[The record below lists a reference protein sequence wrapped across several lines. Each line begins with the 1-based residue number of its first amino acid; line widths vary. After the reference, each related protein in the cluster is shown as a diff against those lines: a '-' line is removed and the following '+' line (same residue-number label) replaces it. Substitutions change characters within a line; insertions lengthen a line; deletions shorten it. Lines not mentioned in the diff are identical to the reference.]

1 MHTIEQGGFATHLL
15 SPGEFAIILN
25 SESRGVCVIS
35 PESICRFVTP
45 SFCRMFGIAC
55 EDVIG
60 RSMPSFLKQLLATP
74 NEPSLAGNRDREKVL
89 TRRDGSTFPARV
101 RVEELAQLQGPNT
114 GSVYFVDDLTEEKH
128 MEHVL
133 RKTEKLASAGRMAAA
148 IAHEINNP
156 LEAVTNL
163 LYLLRSETLSPEA
176 GRYLSLL
183 ESEVERVSRI
193 ARQTLAFYRDKG
205 RPTRV
210 DIRELLNL
218 AVDVQTTRNPEM
230 RVHRRYRTSEP
241 ISGFA
246 SELQQVF
253 HNLISNAIDAGA
265 TDLFLHT
272 RRCVEAAPP
281 RRAGLCITVGDN
293 GSGVDP
299 AIREQLFH
307 PFITTKGDHG
317 TGLGLWTSRGIVVRH
332 EGTIRVRTSTAPE
345 HSGTSFHIFL
355 PC

>member
-1 MHTIEQGGFATHLL
+1 MHTKEQGGFATHLL

-25 SESRGVCVIS
+25 SESRGVCVLS
-35 PESICRFVTP
+35 PTGLCRFVTP
-45 SFCRMFGIAC
+45 SFCRMFGVEC

-60 RSMPSFLKQLLATP
+60 RALPSYLKQLSVRSSESA
-74 NEPSLAGNRDREKVL
+74 PSSNRDREMML
-89 TRRDGSTFPARV
+89 TRKDGSTFSARV
-101 RVEELAQLQGPNT
+101 RVEELALEGPNT
-114 GSVYFVDDLTEEKH
+114 GSVYFLEDLTEEKH

-163 LYLLRSETLSPEA
+163 LYLLRNEQLSVEA

-205 RPTRV
+205 RPARV
-210 DIRELLNL
+210 DVRELLNL
-218 AVDVQTTRNPEM
+218 AVDVQATRNPDM

-253 HNLISNAIDAGA
+253 HNLVSNAIDSGA

-272 RRCVEAAPP
+272 RRCVEPAPP

-293 GSGVDP
+293 GSGIDP
-299 AIREQLFH
+299 AIRDQLFH

-345 HSGTSFHIFL
+345 RSGTSFHIFL